1 MDFSVNEI
9 AADVFRISYYAPEL
23 DFTFNQYLVRDEE
36 PLLYH
41 TGFRKMFGEASS
53 ALRRIIDPAKI
64 RWLGYSHFEPD
75 ECGALNQWL
84 DMAPAATV
92 VCGPVGGGVVLD
104 DYADRTA
111 RILRD
116 DEVLTTGRKR
126 FLLLSTPHLPHGW
139 DATLLFEET
148 EATLFCSD
156 LFLHAGNPPALVE
169 NDIVGPARD
178 QLLRSAAGPF
188 AHATPWTTRTA
199 DMMKGLTRLNPRT
212 LALMHGS
219 AFRGDGGKM
228 LGDLAN
234 VMQELAVKD
243 AL

>member
-1 MDFSVNEI
+1 MDLSVQEI
-9 AADVFRISYYAPEL
+9 AADVFRIAHYAPQL
-23 DFTFNQYLVRDEE
+23 DFTFNQYLVRDEA

-41 TGFRKMFGEASS
+41 TGFRKMFGETSS
-53 ALRRIIDPAKI
+53 AVRRIIDPAKI
-64 RWLGYSHFEPD
+64 RWIGYSHFEPD

-84 DMAPAATV
+84 DMAPTATV
-92 VCGPVGGGVVLD
+92 VSGPIGAGIVLD
-104 DYADRTA
+104 DLIDRPA

-116 DEVLTTGRKR
+116 DEVLLTGARR
-126 FLLLSTPHLPHGW
+126 FRLLSTPHLPHGW

-156 LFLHAGNPPALVE
+156 LFLHAGNPLALVE

-178 QLLRSAAGPF
+178 QILRSAAGPF

-199 DMMKGLTRLNPRT
+199 DLMNRLTQLNPRT

-219 AFRGDGGKM
+219 AFSGDGGRM
-228 LGDLAN
+228 LRDLAS
-234 VMQELAVKD
+234 VMQELAVTD